1 MYRSL
6 NGSIHVLSL
15 ADLPVIYSTM
25 ISLDNFNLLW
35 SLCHCALSYMM
46 MLPVLGRD
54 GRCVWRRVAHCC
66 ARPARPDTRPAG
78 CSTRPACQCSGAMAV
93 CPAPCR
99 ALLCA
104 TCPPCCTS
112 RHGQQSRALPASAV
126 ATSWRRGGRRAQR
139 RVVRCSALLA
149 SPPDPPRRPVLSAC
163 LPGTLDTRHPPCGQ
177 SGCTPPRS

>member
-78 CSTRPACQCSGAMAV
+78 CSTRASCLPVQWRDGSVSGAVSCAALRDLPALLHVPPWAAVARPACQCGDAMGGVPSAV
-93 CPAPCR
+93 SCQRAPCLPVR
-99 ALLCA
+99 WRLAGGAEGGVLSVESCA
-104 TCPPCCTS
+104 
-112 RHGQQSRALPASAV
+112 
-126 ATSWRRGGRRAQR
+126 
-139 RVVRCSALLA
+139 ALLA
-149 SPPDPPRRPVLSAC
+149 
-163 LPGTLDTRHPPCGQ
+163 T
-177 SGCTPPRS
+177 